1 MKNLQKEIEVLIN
14 LYKSKRY
21 SEAESFCKDLIKVNP
36 KIAFLYN
43 LMGIILNDQNRQDE
57 AINFYKKGIETDP
70 QFALIYSNL
79 GNTYK
84 SQNKLDDAEK
94 CYKKAINID
103 SKLSEPYNNLGNLLR
118 TLNKYKEAI
127 NTYNQAIDNNKNF
140 FWAYYN
146 LATTH
151 TTLGNYKEAKVNFEK
166 TIKINPNFGPA
177 HRSLSRVKKYKKND
191 NHLKEMLKIYKNKD
205 IDEIHKKE
213 LSFAIGKAY
222 EDIGDYDSSFEYYNN
237 ANNLHRK
244 LFTFSITDEKKDFD
258 NIKKIYNI
266 NILKKIKKNNIKSPN
281 IIFIVGMPRSGT
293 TLIEQIISSHPEVF
307 GCDELN
313 FIPNLYKHNKNLLKQ
328 DQKSIIDIGNQ
339 YINKVN
345 EISNESK
352 TVTDKLPLNFKWLG
366 FIKLILPNAK
376 IIHCKRNS
384 KDNCFSIFKNYFP
397 NQVNFAFN
405 INETIEF
412 YNLYLDIMNHW
423 NNIFKDEIFNIEY
436 ENIVNNPENEIKN
449 IIKACDLRWDDQCL
463 KYYQNARPIKT
474 ASDTQARN
482 KIYKTSLNSW
492 KNYDKYFVKYFKNLN
507 S

>member
-1 MKNLQKEIEVLIN
+1 
-14 LYKSKRY
+14 
-21 SEAESFCKDLIKVNP
+21 
-36 KIAFLYN
+36 
-43 LMGIILNDQNRQDE
+43 MGIILNDQNRQDE

-237 ANNLHRK
+237 ANNKTTRGKGRK
-244 LFTFSITDEKKDFD
+244 S
-258 NIKKIYNI
+258 KI
-266 NILKKIKKNNIKSPN
+266 
-281 IIFIVGMPRSGT
+281 G
-293 TLIEQIISSHPEVF
+293 
-307 GCDELN
+307 
-313 FIPNLYKHNKNLLKQ
+313 
-328 DQKSIIDIGNQ
+328 
-339 YINKVN
+339 
-345 EISNESK
+345 ESC
-352 TVTDKLPLNFKWLG
+352 
-366 FIKLILPNAK
+366 
-376 IIHCKRNS
+376 H
-384 KDNCFSIFKNYFP
+384 
-397 NQVNFAFN
+397 
-405 INETIEF
+405 
-412 YNLYLDIMNHW
+412 
-423 NNIFKDEIFNIEY
+423 
-436 ENIVNNPENEIKN
+436 
-449 IIKACDLRWDDQCL
+449 
-463 KYYQNARPIKT
+463 
-474 ASDTQARN
+474 
-482 KIYKTSLNSW
+482 
-492 KNYDKYFVKYFKNLN
+492 
-507 S
+507 